1 MTDAGATQDP
11 TSRPNNPLLEFL
23 PKQASRTE
31 MSARLAYTPS
41 FPGNSPAERSESL
54 GHIEHAI
61 APTFMAVEA
70 AMAMQKM
77 LYQYLDAR
85 NPALAENRS
94 RIFASAQLKQGWAPT
109 TKWAPWSAQGAVI
122 RGLTGCGKSHICT
135 RVLSA
140 FPQVIHHGPRE
151 DCGWKDLRQLIYLRV
166 ELSFDGTPGGFV
178 ELLYR
183 TLDSTLGTSYAD
195 DNLKKGISVNRQLGA
210 FIHLLNVH
218 RCGLLVLEEV
228 QRKNLVAGP
237 FAETFI
243 GMMLTILNVGIPTVM
258 VGNPNGFSLVF
269 DTFSQT
275 KRRLSRAGVF
285 DFIPA
290 SDYRSNDWKRLFK
303 LIWRL
308 TIFDELDEVWS
319 DPEVLSLFVW
329 KETGGFPD
337 LLARLREATL
347 YQAFQA
353 SARRVEKQHL
363 IAALLSPQYYEMTP
377 LAHAMASRDL
387 VGLSKWEDIPI
398 DYLEERWQYEAK
410 LRARQTPRPS
420 GG

>member
-1 MTDAGATQDP
+1 MTDAVATQDP
-11 TSRPNNPLLEFL
+11 TCCAINPLREFL
-23 PKQASRTE
+23 PPQVSRAE
-31 MSARLAYTPS
+31 MSVRLAYSPS
-41 FPGNSPAERSESL
+41 FPGNSTAQRSEYL
-54 GHIEHAI
+54 GSVEHAF

-70 AMAMQKM
+70 AMALQKM
-77 LYQYLDAR
+77 LYQYLDTR
-85 NPALAENRS
+85 NPVIAENRS

-122 RGLTGCGKSHICT
+122 RGLTGCGKSHVCM
-135 RVLSA
+135 RFLSVL
-140 FPQVIHHGPRE
+140 PQVIHHGPRE
-151 DCGWKDLRQLIYLRV
+151 DCGWLELRQLVYLRV

-183 TLDSTLGTSYAD
+183 TLDATLETLYAD
-195 DNLKKGISVNRQLGA
+195 DNLKKGVSVNKQLGA

-269 DTFSQT
+269 DKFSQT

-303 LIWRL
+303 LYWNL
-308 TIFDELDEVWS
+308 TIFDASDDIWC
-319 DPEVLSLFVW
+319 DPEELSLFVW
-329 KETGGFPD
+329 RETGGFPD

-347 YQAFQA
+347 YQAFQGN
-353 SARRVEKQHL
+353 ARRVEKQHL
-363 IAALLSPQYYEMTP
+363 TAALLSAQYHEMTS
-377 LAHAMASRDL
+377 LAHAMASRDAAS
-387 VGLSKWEDIPI
+387 LSNWEDIPI
-398 DYLEERWQYEAK
+398 DYLKERWQYEGK
-410 LRARQTPRPS
+410 LRAMHTPRPN